1 MPITPKGKIPIDYAT
16 LRAGYP
22 TYNRLPKH
30 IADYMA
36 SLNKGIPEGQPKN
49 TPCCFQVSEALN
61 NAGGEHLVTSHSFR
75 RPNSRLGS
83 NYYLGAVDELE
94 HYLAGRYG
102 KGEELQAAAGSGT
115 DRTARMK
122 AAIAGR
128 KGIICFRNSGA
139 GAHTELWDGTD
150 IVQNGAPAANG
161 AALSG
166 AYIWGQARVVFW
178 ELSGEDNVA
187 PAPSWLQGWWDVN
200 DGTQYYYYFSDQ
212 YVVHWTKTEPGSANV
227 PPGRNAM
234 NEGSYE
240 ITTQP
245 AEVVITWNPS
255 GDGITKETF
264 GFTGYQPTTMTGRSN
279 RFAPLTATRKT
290 TWKKK

>member
-36 SLNKGIPEGQPKN
+36 SLNKGIAEGQPKN

-61 NAGGEHLVTSHSFR
+61 NAGAEHLVGPRSHR
-75 RPNSRLGS
+75 RPNSRLGT

-102 KGEELQAAAGSGT
+102 KGEEVQLVVKTAAN
-115 DRTARMK
+115 RTKEMK
-122 AAIAGR
+122 AAITGR
-128 KGIICFRNSGA
+128 KGIICFRNGGA

-150 IVQNGAPAANG
+150 IVQNGAPAADG

-166 AYIWGQARVVFW
+166 AYIWGQPRIVFW
-178 ELSGEDNVA
+178 EVSGEDNVEPA
-187 PAPSWLQGWWDVN
+187 PAWLQGWWDVN
-200 DGTQYYYYFSDQ
+200 DGIQYYYYFSDQ
-212 YVVHWTKTEPGSANV
+212 YVVHWTKTEPGNAYT

-240 ITTQP
+240 VTNHPGEI
-245 AEVVITWNPS
+245 VITWNPS
-255 GDGITKETF
+255 GDGITTETF
-264 GFTGYQPTTMTGRSN
+264 AFSGYQPTAMTGRSN
-279 RFAPLTATRKT
+279 RFGALTATRKV
-290 TWKKK
+290 TWKK